1 MEEKRT
7 VNELVAASK
16 DGDGAAFEE
25 LSEKYAGMI
34 ASRVSSFASSLA
46 SEGGSSSFSAEDL
59 RQEAQIAFLR
69 AIRTYDADGKGKK
82 VTFGLYARICIT
94 NALIS
99 LLRKQKSEI
108 RRVKRSDESYG
119 RTYGAEDPA
128 YSVAE
133 VTELMKYAGRVLS
146 RYEMSVFRD
155 YVGGYRVREIAKN
168 LGRSERSVSNA
179 IYRIKAKLKEN
190 AGK

>member
-1 MEEKRT
+1 MEKKRT

-16 DGDGAAFEE
+16 NGDGAAFEE
-25 LSEKYAGMI
+25 LSERYAGMI
-34 ASRVSSFASSLA
+34 ASRISSFATSLA

-59 RQEAQIAFLR
+59 RQEAQIALLR
-69 AIRTYDADGKGKK
+69 ATRTYDADGKGKK
-82 VTFGLYARICIT
+82 VTFGLYARICVT

-99 LLRKQKSEI
+99 LLRKHKSEV
-108 RRVKRSDESYG
+108 RRAKENDAVYG
-119 RTYGAEDPA
+119 ETYGAEDPA
-128 YSVAE
+128 YSAAE
-133 VTELMKYAGRVLS
+133 MRDLMRHAEGVLS
-146 RYEMSVFRD
+146 RYELSVFRE

-179 IYRIKAKLKEN
+179 IYRIKAKLKRN

>member
-1 MEEKRT
+1 MEKKRT

-16 DGDGAAFEE
+16 NGDGAAFEE
-25 LSEKYAGMI
+25 LSEKYKGMI

-82 VTFGLYARICIT
+82 VTFGLYARICVT
-94 NALIS
+94 NAMIS
-99 LLRKQKSEI
+99 LLRRHRTEV
-108 RRVKRSDESYG
+108 RRVKEDDAAYMRE
-119 RTYGAEDPA
+119 YGAEDPA
-128 YSVAE
+128 YSVVE
-133 VTELMKYAGRVLS
+133 MTELMRLAERVLS
-146 RYEMSVFRD
+146 PYEMRVFRD

-190 AGK
+190 SGK